1 MRRFQVL
8 QVWLAL
14 GAMVFAAA
22 CGGNAGPQP
31 VTPAGGGA
39 PPPPSSTAPAAGN
52 AATKPAPAE
61 AFALPNRPAE
71 QDLLSRADEGAKPI
85 DAAPLAKAAK
95 TKGIGARPA
104 TCAAYETRAA
114 APKASKDDLSG
125 ALAENDVG
133 KRDALLVAV
142 AATKPDIVP
151 ALRADLA
158 PIECA
163 DAITDKKIPAA
174 GNVTGPHAHVL
185 VGLSLASK
193 LSRTALTP
201 PKMEDTADKEK
212 VKAFIKGPLAKWVI
226 EQASAIEALA
236 GAAAGLQGYGRGV
249 AAVEAGIADLRLV
262 DKIRSAPTP
271 KGWDA
276 ELKSV
281 YEAALDEALEPRK
294 NRGRDAA
301 LVGFSDLAQVGSLHH
316 HSVKSAR
323 ALLAK
328 LYGGRRID
336 ALDALLLPPWT
347 AAHADAPISAYWSLV
362 MPDLASR
369 TEGVGPRPKGC
380 SASACLAYARAR
392 FEMGRTYWR
401 RVDFIE
407 AAHAAKEAGED
418 PHARLILALALA
430 LAQGPNGAKEM
441 MLAPTPAALNLG
453 HVEALDSVAAEGHV
467 TAGMAAFD
475 AAHLKSLS
483 VPEGEAAAAHLRDVA
498 ARFKKSAPLLPDAST
513 KDLAVKRAE
522 EAELAA
528 SSAAS
533 KPKQP

>member
-1 MRRFQVL
+1 MRRFQLLVA
-8 QVWLAL
+8 V
-14 GAMVFAAA
+14 GAIFLSAA
-22 CGGNAGPQP
+22 CGGNSGTQP
-31 VTPAGGGA
+31 VTPQRPDS
-39 PPPPSSTAPAAGN
+39 PPDQPPSGATTPPGPA
-52 AATKPAPAE
+52 KPPSIE
-61 AFALPNRPAE
+61 SFALPIRPSE
-71 QDLLSRADEGAKPI
+71 QDLLSRADLDPKPI

-95 TKGIGARPA
+95 VKGIGARPA
-104 TCAAYETRAA
+104 TCAGYETRTAP
-114 APKASKDDLSG
+114 PKASKDDLSG
-125 ALAENDVG
+125 ALAEGDVA

-142 AATKPDIVP
+142 AASKPDVIP

-163 DAITDKKIPAA
+163 DAITDKKIPAT
-174 GNVTGPHAHVL
+174 GSVSGPHSHVL

-212 VKAFIKGPLAKWVI
+212 VKAFIKGPLAKWVV
-226 EQASAIEALA
+226 EQASAIEALSA
-236 GAAAGLQGYGRGV
+236 AAAGLTGYGRGV

-271 KGWDA
+271 KGWDK
-276 ELKSV
+276 ELKAV

-301 LVGFSDLAQVGSLHH
+301 LVGFSDLALTGSLHH
-316 HSVKSAR
+316 RSVKSAR

-336 ALDALLLPPWT
+336 SLDGLLLPPWT
-347 AAHADAPISAYWSLV
+347 AAHADSPIAAYWSMV

-369 TEGVGPRPKGC
+369 TEGVGPRPQGC
-380 SASACLAYARAR
+380 SASTCLAYARAR

-401 RVDFIE
+401 RADFIE
-407 AAHAAKEAGED
+407 AAHAAKEAGND
-418 PHARLILALALA
+418 PHARLILALSLA

-441 MLAPTPAALNLG
+441 MMAPTAAALNLG
-453 HVEALDSVAAEGHV
+453 HVEALDSVAAEGHA
-467 TAGMAAFD
+467 TAGLAAFD
-475 AAHLKSLS
+475 AAHLKSIA
-483 VPEGEAAAAHLRDVA
+483 VPEGDAAVPYLKDVA

-513 KDLAVKRAE
+513 KKLAETRAE
-522 EAELAA
+522 ETEAAALALG
-528 SSAAS
+528 
-533 KPKQP
+533 KKL

>member
-1 MRRFQVL
+1 MRRIQL
-8 QVWLAL
+8 LSAL
-14 GAMVFAAA
+14 GAIFLSVA
-22 CGGNAGPQP
+22 CGGNAGSPP
-31 VTPAGGGA
+31 VTPTGTTT
-39 PPPPSSTAPAAGN
+39 PPGPATASATPPGPAKPPSLESFALPAR
-52 AATKPAPAE
+52 PAE
-61 AFALPNRPAE
+61 A
-71 QDLLSRADEGAKPI
+71 DLLSRADADAKPI
-85 DAAPLAKAAK
+85 DAAPLAKVAK
-95 TKGIGARPA
+95 VKGVGARPA
-104 TCAAYETRAA
+104 TCAAYETRT
-114 APKASKDDLSG
+114 APAKASKDDLSG
-125 ALAENDVG
+125 ALAENDPA
-133 KRDALLVAV
+133 KRDGLLVAV
-142 AATKPDIVP
+142 SASKPDLVP

-163 DAITDKKIPAA
+163 DAITDKKIPQT
-174 GNVTGPHAHVL
+174 GNVTGPHSHVL

-201 PKMEDTADKEK
+201 PKMEDTTDKEK
-212 VKAFIKGPLAKWVI
+212 VKAFIKGPLAKWVV
-226 EQASAIEALA
+226 EQAGAIEALSS
-236 GAAAGLQGYGRGV
+236 GAAGLQGYGRGV

-301 LVGFSDLAQVGSLHH
+301 LVGFSDLAMTGSLHH
-316 HSVKSAR
+316 RSVKSAR

-336 ALDALLLPPWT
+336 ALDGLLLPPWT
-347 AAHADAPISAYWSLV
+347 AAHADSPIAAYWSLV

-369 TEGVGPRPKGC
+369 TEGVGPRPQGC
-380 SASACLAYARAR
+380 SASGCLAYARAR
-392 FEMGRTYWR
+392 FEMGRVYWR
-401 RVDFIE
+401 RADFIE
-407 AAHAAKEAGED
+407 AAHAAKEAGDD
-418 PHARLILALALA
+418 PHARLVLALSVA

-453 HVEALDSVAAEGHV
+453 HVEALDSVAREGHA
-467 TAGMAAFD
+467 TAGLAAFD
-475 AAHLKSLS
+475 AAHLKSIA
-483 VPEGEAAAAHLRDVA
+483 VPEGEGAAAHLRELA
-498 ARFKKSAPLLPDAST
+498 SRFKKAAPLLPDAST

-528 SSAAS
+528 SSASA
-533 KPKQP
+533 KPKQ